1 MGVDDS
7 GTLGALKAH
16 RRELIDPKIA
26 EHDGRIV
33 KTTGDGLL
41 LEFSSVVD
49 AVRCAVDVQRGMAER
64 NVAVAPDKR
73 LDFRIGINVG
83 DIIID
88 DDDIFGDGVNVAAR
102 LEALAD
108 PGGICV
114 SRVVRD
120 QVWDKL
126 SFAFEALGAQRVKNI
141 TRPVEVFRVDLGGA
155 APQRPRESRRN
166 WRRWLRLPRWL
177 WLGAGMVVLLI
188 GGATAWYVQ
197 STRTMPQEAAAA
209 IPPSFSL
216 AILPFTS
223 PGATE
228 EDERIAKQMAPDLT
242 EAFGKTYRYAW
253 VISPRLAASYA
264 DKAIDPRAVGHE
276 LNVRYLVEGELRRTR
291 DRVMLTM
298 TLIDAA
304 TATQLWSDKVE
315 VTDAKTG
322 VTSTSLPPQLL
333 PDLRNALYAAE
344 TRRVARQDP
353 AAASAMD
360 HVLRGWVIE
369 DRGYALDHF
378 VQARKEYDEALRLDP
393 NLVSALLARS
403 YASVEQVRLDPRADR
418 EGLLRE
424 ADQLTRRAVALD
436 GGDPRVWSSRG
447 WVLAW
452 QRRWQ
457 EALTAYQESLR
468 IAPDRGATINSLA
481 IVLLWSGRAEESLP
495 WIDKALASEGGA
507 LFADLLQRKCGA
519 NTLLGRYE
527 EAISACEKSAGLGG
541 DVATYIYLT
550 AAYAQQGED
559 AKATA
564 TREQV
569 FKLWPDFTLARWRSL
584 IVSDSPVYWQQIE
597 THLFTGLR
605 KAGVPEK

>member
-584 IVSDSPVYWQQIE
+584 MVSDSPVYWQQIE

>member
-223 PGATE
+223 PGGTE
-228 EDERIAKQMAPDLT
+228 ADERIAKQMAPDLT
-242 EAFGKTYRYAW
+242 EAFSKTYRYAW

>member
-1 MGVDDS
+1 
-7 GTLGALKAH
+7 
-16 RRELIDPKIA
+16 
-26 EHDGRIV
+26 
-33 KTTGDGLL
+33 
-41 LEFSSVVD
+41 
-49 AVRCAVDVQRGMAER
+49 
-64 NVAVAPDKR
+64 
-73 LDFRIGINVG
+73 
-83 DIIID
+83 
-88 DDDIFGDGVNVAAR
+88 
-102 LEALAD
+102 
-108 PGGICV
+108 
-114 SRVVRD
+114 
-120 QVWDKL
+120 
-126 SFAFEALGAQRVKNI
+126 
-141 TRPVEVFRVDLGGA
+141 
-155 APQRPRESRRN
+155 
-166 WRRWLRLPRWL
+166 
-177 WLGAGMVVLLI
+177 
-188 GGATAWYVQ
+188 
-197 STRTMPQEAAAA
+197 
-209 IPPSFSL
+209 
-216 AILPFTS
+216 LPFTS